1 MDFQYNQDSFSNSVD
16 VLLKRSNC
24 DIKTTWPWIVSNST
38 IKDILSKIQSS
49 VSIKKEQDNY
59 IIEGNNLDIDLSNG
73 KKLRLTKKTRT
84 SISIT
89 IV

>member
-1 MDFQYNQDSFSNSVD
+1 MICRYKNITLTVHGLIQKNEQNQAE
-16 VLLKRSNC
+16 LKKY
-24 DIKTTWPWIVSNST
+24 DLEDKL
-38 IKDILSKIQSS
+38 KDILSKIQSS